1 MALLPR
7 ALLGL
12 GLLSVT
18 PVAIAQLKARPG
30 DDLAA
35 LVRQV
40 PEGGTLEL
48 AAGEYRLL
56 APLRLSQGI
65 SLVGAGREQTRIV
78 SSAADSLLRF
88 EGAGRLVIRGIS
100 FVHQGQA
107 PAEVLVIEGGIF
119 DIRDARFSGAV
130 FDGEESLGGDG
141 LWVRGGARG
150 TVVGSEFS
158 DNALYGLE
166 VADQSQVLLEDNRFS
181 GNGHAGLAVFDEGGG
196 RALRN
201 VLEQN
206 RRYGALFGDDSF
218 MVLQESLVQNNRVG
232 LRYQGAAGGVA
243 RRNTVQNNR
252 SYGIEVDERAIP
264 RLESNSLRGNQS
276 SGIAYDGT
284 AGGVALGNLV
294 EENWG
299 HGVEVAFQAAPVVQ
313 NNLLRRNRRAGLLVS
328 GRSALAV
335 RGNTVEDNGT
345 SGVVVAGQ
353 AQPTLEDNTIRANRA
368 SGIAFQQNAAGVARR
383 NLIEGNREHGIKVL
397 DQARPRLED
406 NVIRGNALEP
416 IFNAPTAPGRPHGGR
431 ASAPGSMAALPATPG
446 LFPAAGPCPGCAAP
460 GRRRPVNPA

>member
-1 MALLPR
+1 MAVLPR
-7 ALLGL
+7 AMLSLC
-12 GLLSVT
+12 LLSVA
-18 PVAIAQLKARPG
+18 PVGMAQVKARPG
-30 DDLAA
+30 DNLAV

-56 APLRLSQGI
+56 SPLRLNQSI
-65 SLVGAGREQTRIV
+65 SLVGAGRDRTRVV
-78 SSAADSLLRF
+78 SSASGSLLRF
-88 EGAGRLVIRGIS
+88 EGGGRLVIRGVS
-100 FVHQGQA
+100 FAHQGPA

-119 DIRDARFSGAV
+119 DIQDARFSGAV

-150 TVVGSEFS
+150 TIVGSEFS

-166 VADQSQVLLEDNRFS
+166 VADQAQVLLEGNRFS
-181 GNGHAGLAVFDEGGG
+181 DNGQAGLAVFDEGGG

-206 RRYGALFGDDSF
+206 RRYGAIFADESF
-218 MVLQESLVQNNRVG
+218 MVLQESTVQDNRVG
-232 LRYQGAAGGVA
+232 LYYRGAAGGIV

-252 SYGIEVDERAIP
+252 SSGIEVDERAIP
-264 RLESNSLRGNQS
+264 RLESNSIRGNQA

-294 EENWG
+294 EENRE
-299 HGVEVAFQAAPVVQ
+299 HGIQVALQAAPVLQ
-313 NNLLRRNRRAGLLVS
+313 NNLLRRNRRAGLMIS
-328 GRSALAV
+328 GRSALDV

-345 SGVVVAGQ
+345 SGIVVADQ
-353 AQPTLEDNTIRANRA
+353 AEPTLEDNTIRANRA

-383 NLIEGNREHGIKVL
+383 NLIEGNYEHGIKVL

-416 IFNAPTAPGRPHGGR
+416 IFNGPKTPGVPHGGWISR
-431 ASAPGSMAALPATPG
+431 RMACGPG
-446 LFPAAGPCPGCAAP
+446 LSLLGQPFQGLG
-460 GRRRPVNPA
+460 